1 MVEKP
6 ALMLALFLSIASFS
20 ACSELSSE
28 ILVLSAMIAHFFSRD
43 NEIEAFSYSISFLSP
58 VCTTAMADKR
68 ARRIAGKSSRSRG
81 KTRAAED
88 S

>member
-68 ARRIAGKSSRSRG
+68 AGKSSRSRG